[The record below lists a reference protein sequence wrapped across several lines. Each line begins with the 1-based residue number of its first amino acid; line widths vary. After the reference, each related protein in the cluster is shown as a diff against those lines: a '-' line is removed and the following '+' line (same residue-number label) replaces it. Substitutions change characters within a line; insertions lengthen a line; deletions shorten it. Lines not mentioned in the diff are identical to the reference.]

1 MGFKIFGFSFGSAE
15 KNSASGVTQY
25 IAPSLSDPSVDLYS
39 GGFMTP
45 MATSLQITSMVK
57 TENDAIA
64 QYRDIARQAE
74 VDLAVEEIVCE
85 MVVMEHQKPAVG
97 LNMDS
102 IDISIELKEVIN
114 KEFKTI
120 LGLLDFNTDAHTIA
134 KRWYVDGRINYLV
147 SIDENNP
154 QLGIQQLQ
162 YVEPQKIKKIR
173 EINRDIQNGH
183 PIVKNI
189 KEFFIF
195 NENGIDQS
203 ASTAGTTSTTITL
216 TTESVVHCNSGIY
229 DAERGFMVSALETA
243 IRTTNS
249 LRMIEESGIIYMLTR
264 APERRIFYIDVG
276 NLPKAKI
283 DQYIKEIAD
292 KYRTKILYDPVTGKV
307 KNEKRFMSMN
317 EDFFIPRQGGSR
329 GTEID
334 TLPGGDSFDNT
345 SQLDYFKD
353 QLWNAL
359 KVPSSRF
366 QQGSLYTHGSEITRD
381 ELRFFNYIQRLRIQF
396 SKLFAELLKRQLVLK
411 GIIGLD
417 DWEEFRDNLYF
428 DFTVD
433 NYFKES
439 VENEILQGRLNMIG
453 LADAYVG
460 KYYGPDYV
468 YTNILHVTE
477 EQAAE
482 LKKQALE
489 YRSTQIQKQISDQQL
504 MAQLQ
509 AESDT
514 ELTNIL
520 GKQGI
525 DASNYIAVAQQQMA
539 QEQQQQ

>member
-1 MGFKIFGFSFGSAE
+1 MNFKIFGFSFGSPE

-85 MVVMEHQKPAVG
+85 MVVMEHQKPAVS

-173 EINRDIQNGH
+173 EINRDVQNGH
-183 PIVKNI
+183 PIVRNI

-203 ASTAGTTSTTITL
+203 ASTSGTTSTTITL
-216 TTESVVHCNSGIY
+216 TPESVVHCNSGIY

-249 LRMIEESGIIYMLTR
+249 LRMLEESGIIYMLTR

-345 SQLDYFKD
+345 SQLDYFKN
-353 QLWNAL
+353 QLWDAL

-411 GIIGLD
+411 GIIALD

-482 LKKQALE
+482 LKKQALQ
-489 YRSTQIQKQISDQQL
+489 YRSDQIQKQINDQQL

-525 DASNYIAVAQQQMA
+525 DASNYIAIAQQMA